1 MKNPFFSVPAKM
13 FFTVGLPV
21 GIITKLISERKIKLT
36 GVQIPTVKEIYEPL
50 LDELEELG
58 IRFKERER

>member
-1 MKNPFFSVPAKM
+1 M